1 VPGRSRLFSG
11 EYNGPLGAHQTLA
24 SMSLPVWGFVAVT
37 APLVLSPGATTAVVL
52 RNSIAGGPRA
62 GVFTAIGANSASIC
76 YGLLTAFGFAA
87 ALQRWPSVWLLLRWG
102 GVVYLAWLGAGALA
116 AAARARRQSV
126 VTGAPEHDAWH
137 SLTSGYLTNLLN
149 PSLTAFYVIVV
160 PQFIP
165 RDDPF
170 APSALALTAIHVSMA
185 FSWHL
190 AWAVA
195 GGTLA
200 RVLSHRRPRQVL
212 DVVTGVALLVLAAK
226 LAGAF

>member
-1 VPGRSRLFSG
+1 MPRGAARV
-11 EYNGPLGAHQTLA
+11 LGTRQALA
-24 SMSLPVWGFVAVT
+24 PMSLPLWGFMAVT

-62 GVFTAIGANSASIC
+62 GFFTAVGANSASIC

-87 ALQRWPSVWLLLRWG
+87 ALQRWPGAWLALRWG
-102 GVVYLAWLGAGALA
+102 GVVYLTWLGVRALVA
-116 AAARARRQSV
+116 AASARHESMA
-126 VTGAPEHDAWH
+126 TGVSEHDGWH

-149 PSLTAFYVIVV
+149 PSLTAFYLIVV

-165 RDDPF
+165 RDEPF

-185 FSWHL
+185 FSWHM
-190 AWAVA
+190 AWALA

-200 RVLSHRRPRQVL
+200 RWLSHGRPREMLQVL
-212 DVVTGVALLVLAAK
+212 TGVALLVLAAK